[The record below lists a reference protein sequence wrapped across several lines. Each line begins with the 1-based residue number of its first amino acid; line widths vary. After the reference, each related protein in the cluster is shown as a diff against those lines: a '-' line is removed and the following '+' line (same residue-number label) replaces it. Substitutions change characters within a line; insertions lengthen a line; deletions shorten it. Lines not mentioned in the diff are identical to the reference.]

1 MSPTRWNA
9 PMSDDED
16 DAGLRRGWLAAR
28 GLRATRPRLAVLAEL
43 AAADQALDAVSLHRR
58 VGRRDPRIRLP
69 AVYRTLREFAR
80 GGGVRA
86 CAVPRGRM
94 AWRLAAPLS
103 PPSLP
108 SSPTVLDR
116 LAEQAARLGY
126 RLGPAASIR
135 QDTP

>member
-1 MSPTRWNA
+1 M
-9 PMSDDED
+9 
-16 DAGLRRGWLAAR
+16 
-28 GLRATRPRLAVLAEL
+28 
-43 AAADQALDAVSLHRR
+43 
-58 VGRRDPRIRLP
+58 
-69 AVYRTLREFAR
+69 
-80 GGGVRA
+80 
-86 CAVPRGRM
+86 PRGRM

-126 RLGPAASIR
+126 RLVPAASIR